1 MSKCRRQKRPRKP
14 LPLPERLQ
22 VGGAVYR
29 VEQVKRLE
37 DWTGENELVLGEVE
51 HSQAAIRVRRDID
64 PDMALG
70 VLLHEALH
78 AILIQAYCHEEC
90 SERAVTALGY
100 GIAGLLRDNRD
111 FAEGLV
117 WGAMQT
123 VDVDL
128 DAVLG
133 PGDWARGEGEEGEE

>member
-1 MSKCRRQKRPRKP
+1 LTKCRRQKR
-14 LPLPERLQ
+14 LPLPDRLR
-22 VGGAVYR
+22 VGGLTYR

-37 DWTGENELVLGEVE
+37 DWTGEGDLVLGEVE
-51 HSQAAIRVRRDID
+51 HSQATIRIRRDSD
-64 PDMALG
+64 PDVALT

-78 AILIQAYCHEEC
+78 AILVQAYCHDEC

-117 WGAMQT
+117 WGATQT
-123 VDVDL
+123 LDL
-128 DAVLG
+128 DFGDAGDAGDAREEVLE
-133 PGDWARGEGEEGEE
+133 A